1 METKKILIIF
11 TVCLVI
17 GSVIQITGALLQNN
31 SVLIIGSVLMASGV
45 FWMFFQLILIRAKR
59 RK

>member
-1 METKKILIIF
+1 METKKKLIIF
-11 TVCLVI
+11 AVC
-17 GSVIQITGALLQNN
+17 SVMGGIIQVTGALLRNN
-31 SVLIIGSVLMASGV
+31 SVLIIGCIVMASGA

>member
-11 TVCLVI
+11 AVCLVI
-17 GSVIQITGALLQNN
+17 GSAIQITGALLRNN
-31 SVLIIGSVLMASGV
+31 SVLIIGSVIMASGA